1 MNGGWIMVKKIGVLT
16 SGGDA
21 PGMNAAI
28 NGIVDE
34 ARNHEIEVRG
44 YLEGYNGLIDNDYI
58 ELTPE
63 NVKLHIGRGGTFLG
77 TARSERFLKESYQK
91 EVVERLDG
99 ENVDGLI
106 VIGGDGSFLGAG
118 KLSEFG
124 LLTIGIPATIDN
136 DIVGT
141 ELSLGFNTAVQNVVE
156 TVDDIMLSAASHQHL
171 YAIEV
176 MGRRTGNIAEKAG
189 RALDADGIIATY
201 EDFDVQEVER
211 TIKASQDM
219 GKRYQ
224 LFIIAE
230 GAMPAD
236 DFRKIVERETDYE
249 IHSLVL
255 GHIQR
260 GGNPIAEDRIL
271 GMDFGETAVKELL
284 DGVTGKFLAVKDNE
298 IVEDEM
304 PGA

>member
-1 MNGGWIMVKKIGVLT
+1 MNGGWIMVEKIGVLT

-63 NVKLHIGRGGTFLG
+63 NVKPHIGRGGTFLG

-91 EVVERLDG
+91 EVVERLDE

-176 MGRRTGNIAEKAG
+176 MGRRTGTIAEKAG
-189 RALDADGIIATY
+189 RALDADRIIATY

-211 TIKASQDM
+211 TIEASQDM

-236 DFRKIVERETDYE
+236 DFRKIIERETDYE
-249 IHSLVL
+249 IHPLVL

-284 DGVTGKFLAVKDNE
+284 EGVTGKSLAVKDNE

-304 PGA
+304 PDV